1 MTNYHH
7 TTQLTAVNPPLFV
20 TVNAVMS
27 LNNWHAGRSNC
38 LVQLKNRIKI
48 KISSEFVAIPLDTSI
63 LDVTSPNS
71 TKYLEMSALPGVGYR
86 ETFTVSTRPSM
97 MMLSVRS

>member
-27 LNNWHAGRSNC
+27 LNNWHADRSNC